1 MVEHSENGRT
11 EGQRRV
17 LIVGAGYGGLRTALR
32 LAALQRSE
40 KANLQ
45 VVLLDMN
52 DYHQL
57 ITELHE
63 VAGGR
68 TPVDEVRL
76 PLREIL
82 KGTGVH
88 FVQARVTEFDFANNL
103 VRVEQ
108 RNGAGDVTHG
118 KIPYRWLVMALGS
131 TTAFYHIPG
140 LKEHAFTVK
149 SSWEA
154 DRIYHHIVVM
164 FRHASRLSADDP
176 ARGAMLTFVIGGGG
190 YTGVELAGELAE
202 AIDRL
207 CREYNIARD
216 DVSLSI
222 VELQNT
228 ILPGYQRWMINYA
241 STALQRMGV
250 KLVTGDGVAEVGAD
264 NIRLQSGQTIATQT
278 LVWVGGVQAPRA
290 TQSSGGATG
299 QGGRLAVNRFLQAV
313 DYPSVY
319 AIGDNGVPTEG
330 DSPPPSAQVA
340 LQQADTVA
348 ANIIAE
354 AKGQPQRRRPFKP
367 DLAGEVISIGSRDA
381 VALVKGVHVTGFPAA
396 TLKLLVEKRYRLSL
410 QSGPLGSLAML
421 STFVLSPSPKREAT

>member
-1 MVEHSENGRT
+1 MVEHSENDGT
-11 EGQRRV
+11 ESKRRRV
-17 LIVGAGYGGLRTALR
+17 LIVGAGYGGLRSALR
-32 LAALQRSE
+32 LAALQKSE
-40 KANLQ
+40 GANLE

-68 TPVDEVRL
+68 TSVDEVRL

-82 KGTGVH
+82 KGTGVR

-108 RNGAGDVTHG
+108 RDSAGNLSRG

-140 LKEHAFTVK
+140 LKEHAFTLK

-154 DRIYHHIVVM
+154 ERLYKHIVAM
-164 FRHASRLSADDP
+164 FQQAAQLPVSDPVRHE
-176 ARGAMLTFVIGGGG
+176 MLTFVIGGGG

-202 AIDRL
+202 AVARL
-207 CREYNIARD
+207 CREYKIPRA
-216 DVSLSI
+216 DVSLRV
-222 VELQNT
+222 VEMKDT
-228 ILPGYQRWMINYA
+228 ILPGYERWMIDYTSA
-241 STALQRMGV
+241 SLQRTGV
-250 KLVTGDGVAEVGAD
+250 QLMTGDGVAEVGAD
-264 NIRLQSGQTIATQT
+264 CAVLKSGSTLRTRT
-278 LVWVGGVQAPRA
+278 LVWVGGVQAANA

-313 DYPSVY
+313 DYPCIY
-319 AIGDNGVPTEG
+319 AIGDNGVQTEG
-330 DSPPPSAQVA
+330 ENAPPSAQAA

-354 AKGQPQRRRPFKP
+354 AQGQPQRRRAFKP

-381 VALVKGVHVTGFPAA
+381 VALVKGVHLTGFPAA
-396 TLKLLVEKRYRLSL
+396 TLKSVVEKRYRLSL
-410 QSGPLGSLAML
+410 QSGPLGNLAML
-421 STFVLSPSPKREAT
+421 STFV